1 MIKEWRIKE
10 DNSGEKSLVKRL
22 LFSRGIKTEQEI
34 YDFLHPLETK
44 VLPPEVFSDM
54 EKTVKRLSSAI
65 DNNEKIIIY
74 GDFDA
79 DGVTSTSLL
88 YRTFKFLG
96 AKIT

>member
-65 DNNEKIIIY
+65 DNNEKIIELTV
-74 GDFDA
+74 GLHH
-79 DGVTSTSLL
+79 GL
-88 YRTFKFLG
+88 YDLRSRCDCLCG
-96 AKIT
+96 QAG